1 MVISHSSP
9 YVFCTL
15 AWNIFCQFW
24 EGYPIS
30 PRLQHHFGSILGW
43 GVKTSSDHCN
53 KSLWFTQSGCNTGFR
68 RMLRLLRKN
77 ETKTRWILPNPKKHL
92 QYPTIVVGFFPK
104 INNSWTHQSEN
115 LQDPIFPYISWPA
128 IHLLQLK
135 AFWQI
140 CSWGTSKKHRLNVAI
155 ANRSESHSPCPAG
168 GKLMNNCTCP
178 TGTFSGAKGGV
189 SLRYSWSWT
198 PGVNWSVET
207 ENWCFV
213 IQCVVILCL
222 NPYSVLTSCIPL
234 RPLDCLR
241 TNLVERDA
249 WWQSV
254 QSIWPFIYILFPWI
268 IAEHACILQVP
279 LLY

>member
-1 MVISHSSP
+1 MRP
-9 YVFCTL
+9 KQGEY
-15 AWNIFCQFW
+15 CQ
-24 EGYPIS
+24 
-30 PRLQHHFGSILGW
+30 
-43 GVKTSSDHCN
+43 
-53 KSLWFTQSGCNTGFR
+53 TQ
-68 RMLRLLRKN
+68 
-77 ETKTRWILPNPKKHL
+77 KKHL
-92 QYPTIVVGFFPK
+92 QYPTIVAGFFPK
-104 INNSWTHQSEN
+104 INNSWKHQSEN

-155 ANRSESHSPCPAG
+155 ANRSESHSLCPAG
-168 GKLMNNCTCP
+168 GKLKNNCTLP
-178 TGTFSGAKGGV
+178 TCTKKRRPGGV
-189 SLRYSWSWT
+189 SLRSSWSWT
-198 PGVNWSVET
+198 PGVNWLIET

-249 WWQSV
+249 WRQSV
-254 QSIWPFIYILFPWI
+254 QSICMMF
-268 IAEHACILQVP
+268 C
-279 LLY
+279 LYTISLNHYGTRLHSSSALTVVNCLGDWF

>member
-1 MVISHSSP
+1 MF
-9 YVFCTL
+9 FCTL

-43 GVKTSSDHCN
+43 GFKTSSDHCN
-53 KSLWFTQSGCNTGFR
+53 KSGCNTSFR

-77 ETKTRWILPNPKKHL
+77 ETKEGELAKPRKHNL

-104 INNSWTHQSEN
+104 NQQFMKTSILTFRLQSF
-115 LQDPIFPYISWPA
+115 LTSLDLPFIQ
-128 IHLLQLK
+128 QLK

-198 PGVNWSVET
+198 PGVNCIVET

-213 IQCVVILCL
+213 IQCVDILYPVAASRLSQDQPVGKRCL
-222 NPYSVLTSCIPL
+222 TAKCSIHKIFYLYTISLNHYGTRLHSSSALTVVN
-234 RPLDCLR
+234 CLG
-241 TNLVERDA
+241 D
-249 WWQSV
+249 W
-254 QSIWPFIYILFPWI
+254 F
-268 IAEHACILQVP
+268 
-279 LLY
+279 